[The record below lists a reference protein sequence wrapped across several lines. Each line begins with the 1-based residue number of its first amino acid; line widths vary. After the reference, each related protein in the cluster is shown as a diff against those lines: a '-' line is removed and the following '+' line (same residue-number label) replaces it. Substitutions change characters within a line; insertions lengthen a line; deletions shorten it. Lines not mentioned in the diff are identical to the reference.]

1 MYFELSSADKIISII
16 YIFKN
21 RPVNIQVQ
29 GFSAHKHFNFMAKSL
44 KEATLSLPDSATRQ
58 NWTEL
63 LISADVKASK
73 QRQNKNELTYQKPTI
88 FECC

>member
-1 MYFELSSADKIISII
+1 MKLLLISVMYFELSSADKIISII

-58 NWTEL
+58 N
-63 LISADVKASK
+63 
-73 QRQNKNELTYQKPTI
+73 
-88 FECC
+88 